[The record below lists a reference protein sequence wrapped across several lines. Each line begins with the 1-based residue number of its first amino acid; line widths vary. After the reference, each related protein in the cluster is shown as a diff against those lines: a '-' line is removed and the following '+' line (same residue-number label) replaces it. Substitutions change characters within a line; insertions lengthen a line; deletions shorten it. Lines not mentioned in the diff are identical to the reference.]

1 MKKSALILFLILVS
15 MPGVLATSPCD
26 LDVELI
32 NQDPYPAIPGDY
44 VKLVFQIDGI
54 SNTECSQVT
63 FELLEEYPLIFE
75 ASLNPVVTVNSGVY
89 ELDYSSFLIAP
100 YKVRLDDDALDGDN
114 PIEVRYK
121 YGLNAEYQTKQFNL
135 EVEDARVDFEIFVKD
150 YDPTLKQITFEI
162 LNIGDSDVE
171 GLTIEILPQAGIDV
185 RGANTRIVGDLD
197 SNEYTTADFDLEV
210 LNGNVTLNIFYSDAT
225 NARRS
230 LVEVVAFESSYF
242 EIRPEDQKQTSPWTY
257 AGIIVIVIIVGYYFY
272 KRKQR
277 RDKLKHKK

>member
-1 MKKSALILFLILVS
+1 